1 LMRMQIRMRIQVTKM
16 MRILADPQHGLT
28 SRSQAQVT
36 QSSWSHF
43 LLPGGRRAARGTTS
57 VPSPGA
63 GVGAEGRGGYSWEE
77 GRDGDTYAGLQQIT
91 FNFRKKF
98 GLNLLRLFVV
108 LIRIFLQ
115 YLDAKLYNVKIF
127 LICLKKYQTCS

>member
-1 LMRMQIRMRIQVTKM
+1 MKLINFDADPVFYLMRMRIRMRIQVTKM
-16 MRILADPQHGLT
+16 MRIRIHNTGLT

-57 VPSPGA
+57 VPSPGV

-77 GRDGDTYAGLQQIT
+77 GRDGDTYAGLKQIT
-91 FNFRKKF
+91 FYFRKKF
-98 GLNLLRLFVV
+98 GLILFRLFVV
-108 LIRIFLQ
+108 LIQKFF
-115 YLDAKLYNVKIF
+115 AVSG
-127 LICLKKYQTCS
+127 C